1 MLICAFH
8 IPIKNKYYLHMKEPK
23 KCIIVDDEPAAHYV
37 LANYIKQNP
46 QLELVSQCYNGIEAM
61 DYLRENKVDLMFLDI
76 NMPEITGMELL
87 KIIPTHPKTILTT
100 AYSEFA
106 LESYDYSVI
115 DYLLKPI
122 YFPRFLKAVER
133 FFTTENI
140 KIKTEEEVLLVN
152 VKVDGYFMDIEL
164 NQLLFAQSFG
174 NYVKLHTLKRTY
186 LASITTTELEK
197 CLPEKNFMRIHKS
210 YIVAL
215 DKIEATEKDFL
226 IIKKERLPIGITY
239 KRELSDRLKTQIIL

>member
-1 MLICAFH
+1 MRD
-8 IPIKNKYYLHMKEPK
+8 PK

-46 QLELVSQCYNGIEAM
+46 QLELVFQGYNGIEAM

-76 NMPEITGMELL
+76 NMPEISGMELL
-87 KIIPTHPKTILTT
+87 KIIPNHPKTILTT

-106 LESYDYSVI
+106 LESYDYGVI

-122 YFPRFLKAVER
+122 YFPRFLKAVDR
-133 FFTTENI
+133 FFSTENV
-140 KIKTEEEVLLVN
+140 KTKEEEVVVN
-152 VKVDGYFMDIEL
+152 KVSVKVDGYFIDIEL
-164 NQLLFAQSFG
+164 DQLLYAQSFG
-174 NYVKLHTLKRTY
+174 NYVKLHTTKRTY

-197 CLPEKNFMRIHKS
+197 CLPEKNFIRIHKS

-215 DKIEATEKDFL
+215 DKIDTTEKDFV
-226 IIKKERLPIGITY
+226 IIKNEKLPVGITY
-239 KRELSDRLKTQIIL
+239 KRELTDRLKK

>member
-1 MLICAFH
+1 
-8 IPIKNKYYLHMKEPK
+8 MKDPK

-46 QLELVSQCYNGIEAM
+46 QLELVFQGYNGIEAM

-76 NMPEITGMELL
+76 NMPEISGMELL
-87 KIIPTHPKTILTT
+87 KILQTHPKTILTT

-106 LESYDYSVI
+106 LESYDYGVI

-122 YFPRFLKAVER
+122 YFPRFLKAVDR
-133 FFTTENI
+133 FFSMESSTS
-140 KIKTEEEVLLVN
+140 KAEEAVANSVS
-152 VKVDGYFMDIEL
+152 VKVDGYFIEIEL
-164 NQLLFAQSFG
+164 DKLLFAQSFG
-174 NYVKLHTLKRTY
+174 NYVKLHTTKRTY
-186 LASITTTELEK
+186 LASITTSELEK

-215 DKIEATEKDFL
+215 DKIEDTEKDFV
-226 IIKKERLPIGITY
+226 IIKNEKLPIGITY
-239 KRELSDRLKTQIIL
+239 KRELSDRLKK

>member
-1 MLICAFH
+1 M
-8 IPIKNKYYLHMKEPK
+8 MKETK

-46 QLELVSQCYNGIEAM
+46 QLELVFQGYNGIEAM

-76 NMPEITGMELL
+76 NMPEISGMELL

-106 LESYDYSVI
+106 LESYDYGVI

-122 YFPRFLKAVER
+122 YFPRFLKAIER
-133 FFTTENI
+133 FFSTEII
-140 KIKTEEEVLLVN
+140 KSEPEEIIPN
-152 VKVDGYFMDIEL
+152 SISVKIDGYLIDIEL
-164 NQLLFAQSFG
+164 DQLLFAQSFG
-174 NYVKLHTLKRTY
+174 NYVKLHTIKRTF

-210 YIVAL
+210 YIIAL
-215 DKIEATEKDFL
+215 DKIEESEKDFVL
-226 IIKKERLPIGITY
+226 IKKEKLPIGITY
-239 KRELSDRLKTQIIL
+239 RRELTDRLKSKNNI

>member
-1 MLICAFH
+1 
-8 IPIKNKYYLHMKEPK
+8 MKEPK

-46 QLELVSQCYNGIEAM
+46 QLELVFQGYNGIEAM

-76 NMPEITGMELL
+76 NMPEISGMELL

-106 LESYDYSVI
+106 LESYDYGVI

-122 YFPRFLKAVER
+122 YFPRFLKSVDR
-133 FFTTENI
+133 FFSTENV
-140 KIKTEEEVLLVN
+140 KAKEDEVVVN
-152 VKVDGYFMDIEL
+152 SVSVKVDGYFVDIEL
-164 NQLLFAQSFG
+164 DQLLYAQSFG
-174 NYVKLHTLKRTY
+174 NYVKLHTTKRTY
-186 LASITTTELEK
+186 LASITTSEFEK
-197 CLPEKNFMRIHKS
+197 CLPEKNFIRIHKS

-215 DKIEATEKDFL
+215 DKIDETEKDFV
-226 IIKKERLPIGITY
+226 IIRKEKLPIGITY
-239 KRELSDRLKTQIIL
+239 KRELSDRLKK

>member
-1 MLICAFH
+1 
-8 IPIKNKYYLHMKEPK
+8 MKETK

-46 QLELVSQCYNGIEAM
+46 QLELVFQGYNGIEAM
-61 DYLRENKVDLMFLDI
+61 DYLRENRVDLMFLDI
-76 NMPEITGMELL
+76 NMPEISGMELL

-106 LESYDYSVI
+106 LESYDYGVI

-122 YFPRFLKAVER
+122 YFPRFLKAIDR
-133 FFTTENI
+133 FFATENV
-140 KIKTEEEVLLVN
+140 KIKEDEIIVN
-152 VKVDGYFMDIEL
+152 TVSVKVDGYFMDIEL
-164 NQLLFAQSFG
+164 DQLLFAQSFG
-174 NYVKLHTLKRTY
+174 NYVKIHTAKRIY
-186 LASITTTELEK
+186 LASITTAEIEK

-215 DKIEATEKDFL
+215 DKIEAAEKDFV
-226 IIKKERLPIGITY
+226 IIKKEKLPIGITY
-239 KRELSDRLKTQIIL
+239 RRELTDRLKNKN

>member
-1 MLICAFH
+1 
-8 IPIKNKYYLHMKEPK
+8 MKETK

-46 QLELVSQCYNGIEAM
+46 QLELVFQGYNGIEAM
-61 DYLRENKVDLMFLDI
+61 NFLRENTIDLMFLDI
-76 NMPEITGMELL
+76 NMPEISGMELL
-87 KIIPTHPKTILTT
+87 KILPSPPKTILTT

-106 LESYDYSVI
+106 LESYDYGVI

-122 YFPRFLKAVER
+122 YFPRFLKAIDR
-133 FFTTENI
+133 FFSMDSN
-140 KIKTEEEVLLVN
+140 KAKEEEIIN
-152 VKVDGYFMDIEL
+152 SISVKVDGYFIDIEL
-164 NQLLFAQSFG
+164 DQLLFAQSFG
-174 NYVKLHTLKRTY
+174 NYVKLHTSKRTY

-215 DKIEATEKDFL
+215 DKIEETEKDFVV
-226 IIKKERLPIGITY
+226 IKQEKLPIGITY
-239 KRELSDRLKTQIIL
+239 KRELSDRLKK

>member
-1 MLICAFH
+1 
-8 IPIKNKYYLHMKEPK
+8 MKETK

-37 LANYIKQNP
+37 LVNYIKQNP
-46 QLELVSQCYNGIEAM
+46 QLELVFQGYNGIEAM

-106 LESYDYSVI
+106 LESYDYGVI

-133 FFTTENI
+133 FFSTENS
-140 KIKTEEEVLLVN
+140 KIKTEEVVVNSVN
-152 VKVDGYFMDIEL
+152 VKIDGYFMDIEL
-164 NQLLFAQSFG
+164 DQLLFAQSFG
-174 NYVKLHTLKRTY
+174 NYVKLHTLKKTY

-197 CLPEKNFMRIHKS
+197 CLPEKNFMRVHKS

-215 DKIEATEKDFL
+215 DKIESTEKDFV
-226 IIKKERLPIGITY
+226 IIKKEKLPIGITY
-239 KRELSDRLKTQIIL
+239 RRELIDRLKNK

>member
-1 MLICAFH
+1 MR
-8 IPIKNKYYLHMKEPK
+8 EPK

-46 QLELVSQCYNGIEAM
+46 QLELVFQGYNGIEAM
-61 DYLRENKVDLMFLDI
+61 DYLRENTVDLMFLDI
-76 NMPEITGMELL
+76 NMPEISGMELL

-100 AYSEFA
+100 AYSEYA
-106 LESYDYSVI
+106 LESYDYGVI

-122 YFPRFLKAVER
+122 YFPRFLKAIDR
-133 FFTTENI
+133 FFAAETAKA
-140 KIKTEEEVLLVN
+140 KIEEAVVNSVN

-164 NQLLFAQSFG
+164 DQLLFAQSFG
-174 NYVKLHTLKRTY
+174 NYVKLHTTKRTY
-186 LASITTTELEK
+186 LASITTSEFEK

-215 DKIEATEKDFL
+215 DKIEGTDKDFV
-226 IIKKERLPIGITY
+226 IIKNEKLPVGITY
-239 KRELSDRLKTQIIL
+239 KRELSDRIKK